1 MNLCEKKTN
10 FSVFEVCKI
19 SPEIFFIV
27 SEKPS
32 GHFFIERT
40 MQVLD
45 GSDFYFII
53 FGIFS
58 CFEPTYFGT
67 LSENSFN
74 MRLTTLM
81 VHKKF
86 MYFYITVDG

>member
-1 MNLCEKKTN
+1 
-10 FSVFEVCKI
+10 
-19 SPEIFFIV
+19 
-27 SEKPS
+27 
-32 GHFFIERT
+32 

-45 GSDFYFII
+45 GSDFYFSI
-53 FGIFS
+53 FGIFLVLNRL
-58 CFEPTYFGT
+58 T
-67 LSENSFN
+67 LGHFQKFRYSFN